1 MPRSYESTEKF
12 VRPDPRYGSKLVSK
26 LINKLM
32 WCGKKSIAQ
41 GILYDALDLA
51 SKKVAGVEPLEVVTK
66 AVENV
71 KPLIEV
77 RSRRVGG
84 ATYQVPREVP
94 RHRQQSLAI
103 RWIVENSR
111 KKKGKP
117 MALRISE
124 ELVDAYN
131 KTGASITQRENLH
144 KMAEAN
150 KAFSHFAW

>member
-12 VRPDPRYGSKLVSK
+12 VRPDPRYSSKLVSK
-26 LINKLM
+26 VINKLM
-32 WCGKKSIAQ
+32 WSGKRSTAQ
-41 GILYDALDLA
+41 GMMYDAIDLA
-51 SKKVAGVEPLEVVTK
+51 TKKVAGVEPLEIVTK

-84 ATYQVPREVP
+84 ATYQIPREVP

-117 MALRISE
+117 MAVRLSE

>member
-12 VRPDPRYGSKLVSK
+12 VRPDPRFNSKLVSK
-26 LINKLM
+26 VVNKIM
-32 WCGKKSIAQ
+32 YSGKKTVAQ
-41 GILYDALDLA
+41 GILYDAVDLA
-51 SKKVAGVEPLEVVTK
+51 VKKIPGVDPLEIVTK
-66 AVENV
+66 AIDNV
-71 KPLIEV
+71 KPQIEV

-117 MALRISE
+117 MAVRISE

>member
-1 MPRSYESTEKF
+1 MPRSYESTEQF
-12 VRPDPRYGSKLVSK
+12 VRPDPRFNSKLVSK
-26 LINKLM
+26 VVNKIM
-32 WCGKKSIAQ
+32 YSGKKTVAQ
-41 GILYDALDLA
+41 GILYDAVDLA
-51 SKKVAGVEPLEVVTK
+51 VKKIPGVDPLEIITK
-66 AVENV
+66 AIENV
-71 KPLIEV
+71 KPQIEV

-117 MALRISE
+117 MSLRIAE